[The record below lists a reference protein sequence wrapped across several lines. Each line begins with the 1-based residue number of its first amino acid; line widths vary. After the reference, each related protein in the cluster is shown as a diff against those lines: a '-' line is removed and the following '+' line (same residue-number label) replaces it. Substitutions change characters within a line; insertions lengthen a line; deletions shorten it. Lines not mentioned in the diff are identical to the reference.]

1 MSCVPAN
8 AGTLVGAR
16 AWRAPHAVRRALARG
31 AAFVIFGMVAGC
43 VTTYETM
50 PLLGGPDVPAPD
62 VAAVTIPFGTES
74 EGRDALGEVYR
85 SVLER
90 MQELV
95 KAKERDLPQLEGLL
109 ARYERPGLPPSVAAA
124 MASYR
129 TVAQGWRCLDQ
140 LRMQAHV
147 EVVGPD
153 GALVLTS
160 SSSASESSPEGGA
173 PKPWSVTTTTAVA
186 EVPVAA
192 ATPKAPTM
200 AATMPPIGS
209 SMRFALVAT
218 AGVDPIRIG
227 GRSSDDANVFAV
239 VLYIEDH
246 YVDGSSR
253 SWKHEDMVWL
263 PQDCEL
269 RGATVLRVP
278 VQLDAPGGESV
289 RRRVRLCFDLL
300 PGFLQAAGVRAP
312 IRRTRLGETT
322 FTQYPQ
328 GYDAIQ
334 AAPMAQLRAAL
345 AAFAPRDFARA
356 WLAAQATTG
365 VERNEAMGLLV
376 DQVRLGRPE
385 QAQVAMAALAE
396 MTDGAVAIGDREA
409 WLAWWQRRR

>member
-8 AGTLVGAR
+8 AGTIVGAR
-16 AWRAPHAVRRALARG
+16 DGRAPHAVRRALARG
-31 AAFVIFGMVAGC
+31 AAFVIFGMAAGC

-50 PLLGGPDVPAPD
+50 PLFGGPDVPAPD
-62 VAAVTIPFGTES
+62 VAAVTIPFGTEA
-74 EGRDALGEVYR
+74 EGRDALGDVYR
-85 SVLER
+85 SVLVR

-95 KAKERDLPQLEGLL
+95 KAKERDLPQLESLL

-140 LRMQAHV
+140 LRAQCRV
-147 EVVGPD
+147 EVTGPD
-153 GALVLTS
+153 GKLVVPTDG
-160 SSSASESSPEGGA
+160 AVTAAGSPTPGV
-173 PKPWSVTTTTAVA
+173 VTTTTATA
-186 EVPVAA
+186 EVSVEVAPPA
-192 ATPKAPTM
+192 APP
-200 AATMPPIGS
+200 MPPIGS
-209 SMRFALVAT
+209 SMRFELVAT
-218 AGVDPIRIG
+218 AGAEPIRIG

-239 VLYIEDH
+239 VLYIEDQ

-263 PQDCEL
+263 PVDCDL
-269 RGATVLRVP
+269 RGANVLRVP

-300 PGFLQAAGVRAP
+300 PGFLHAAGVRAP
-312 IRRTRLGETT
+312 IRRTRLGETS
-322 FTQYPQ
+322 FTQFPQ

-356 WLAAQATTG
+356 WLAAQATRG
-365 VERNEAMGLLV
+365 AERDEAMGLLV